1 SIQQEVVRS
10 VSTKL
15 GVNVTDIKRTNSP
28 EAYQAYLTGRYHWDK
43 RTAEGL
49 QKAFEYFNQAIQKD
63 PNYAAAY
70 AGLADTYYMF
80 IVYEIL
86 PMQEAIP
93 KCRAA
98 ALKAI
103 ELDDSL
109 AEAHIS
115 LAVVYDMEWNFTKEE
130 EEYKRAIELGPANA
144 TAHQWYAE
152 LLMAK
157 GRLREALS
165 QINSALEIDPLSMTV
180 NNMACHILYFAGE
193 YDAAIERCNNEVIA
207 GENNDR
213 LGQIYAQ
220 KKMWKES
227 IEEYQKA
234 VPNDTLI
241 ADEFATLGYD
251 TAVRNAYQR
260 FLERHLKRVQDTG
273 EESSETFA
281 DLYAHLGN
289 NDQAFYWIEKS
300 FQKRSPTIFNV
311 VVPIRYDP
319 ELRKIRTDPRFADLL
334 KRMGLPPP

>member
-1 SIQQEVVRS
+1 KVMARATVFSFKGKPVEPMKIGKQLNIQAVLSGNIIQKADKILVEAELVNTGDGSRMWAQNYEGKSRDLLSIQQEVVRS

-80 IVYEIL
+80 IMYEIL

-115 LAVVYDMEWNFTKEE
+115 LAVVYDMEWNF
-130 EEYKRAIELGPANA
+130 
-144 TAHQWYAE
+144 
-152 LLMAK
+152 
-157 GRLREALS
+157 
-165 QINSALEIDPLSMTV
+165 
-180 NNMACHILYFAGE
+180 
-193 YDAAIERCNNEVIA
+193 
-207 GENNDR
+207 
-213 LGQIYAQ
+213 
-220 KKMWKES
+220 
-227 IEEYQKA
+227 
-234 VPNDTLI
+234 
-241 ADEFATLGYD
+241 
-251 TAVRNAYQR
+251 
-260 FLERHLKRVQDTG
+260 
-273 EESSETFA
+273 
-281 DLYAHLGN
+281 
-289 NDQAFYWIEKS
+289 
-300 FQKRSPTIFNV
+300 
-311 VVPIRYDP
+311 
-319 ELRKIRTDPRFADLL
+319 
-334 KRMGLPPP
+334 